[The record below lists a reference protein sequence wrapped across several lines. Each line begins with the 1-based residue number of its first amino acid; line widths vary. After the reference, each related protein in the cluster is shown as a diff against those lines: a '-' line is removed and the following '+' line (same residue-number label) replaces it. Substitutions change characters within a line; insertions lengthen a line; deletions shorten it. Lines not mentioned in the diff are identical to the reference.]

1 MRDINK
7 GNYLK
12 ELRLKNNLTQK
23 DLGDL
28 VHYSDKNIS
37 KWEQGKSF
45 PQDDKTLNDLAAA
58 LGVDRK
64 DLLCGG
70 KHSIFE
76 SKIFKFSILGIVIVT
91 IIVVAVALITKTR
104 VYLIKADNKDIYIEN
119 GNYIVNHDYVN
130 FSINY
135 IDTNNSNEIESIELY
150 KYVNNKPILLHRT
163 NSFPID
169 IYKRKSEKNSLA
181 DLARHTTVVKIK
193 YTNNSEMD
201 IKLEFKNIKSNYAN
215 EENKAVMSTNLYSEP
230 KSVEEYL
237 TQLGFTEDSNSYIKK
252 INDDATI
259 SYNIDSKYLKLE
271 SKTTSKIKRYKLF
284 LNFKEIF
291 LNEYSQNEEETSN
304 TKISRSNYK
313 PLNCEV
319 QKCNKEEDYIGYLVF
334 LSDKI
339 NSFQK
344 EIK

>member
-1 MRDINK
+1 M
-7 GNYLK
+7 
-12 ELRLKNNLTQK
+12 RLKNNLTQK

-76 SKIFKFSILGIVIVT
+76 SKIFKFGILGIVIVT

-119 GNYIVNHDYVN
+119 GNYIVSHDYVN

-150 KYVNNKPILLHRT
+150 KYVNNKPICFIELILFQLIFIKE
-163 NSFPID
+163 NQ
-169 IYKRKSEKNSLA
+169 KRIL
-181 DLARHTTVVKIK
+181 
-193 YTNNSEMD
+193 
-201 IKLEFKNIKSNYAN
+201 
-215 EENKAVMSTNLYSEP
+215 
-230 KSVEEYL
+230 
-237 TQLGFTEDSNSYIKK
+237 
-252 INDDATI
+252 
-259 SYNIDSKYLKLE
+259 
-271 SKTTSKIKRYKLF
+271 
-284 LNFKEIF
+284 
-291 LNEYSQNEEETSN
+291 
-304 TKISRSNYK
+304 
-313 PLNCEV
+313 
-319 QKCNKEEDYIGYLVF
+319 
-334 LSDKI
+334 
-339 NSFQK
+339 
-344 EIK
+344 

>member
-45 PQDDKTLNDLAAA
+45 PQDDKTLNDLATA

-76 SKIFKFSILGIVIVT
+76 SKIFKFGILGIVIVT

-119 GNYIVNHDYVN
+119 GDYIVNHDYVN

-135 IDTNNSNEIESIELY
+135 IDKNNSNEIESIELY

-201 IKLEFKNIKSNYAN
+201 IKLEFKNVKSEYDN

-230 KSVEEYL
+230 ESVEEYL

-252 INDDATI
+252 INDEISI
-259 SYNIDSKYLKLE
+259 SYKNSKFLKLDIDGKVA
-271 SKTTSKIKRYKLF
+271 SRTYKLF
-284 LNFKEIF
+284 IDVDNLVITKVDIDTWKTEDKTLNINDYMPIDCFTTKCTKEK
-291 LNEYSQNEEETSN
+291 EY
-304 TKISRSNYK
+304 
-313 PLNCEV
+313 V
-319 QKCNKEEDYIGYLVF
+319 GYLLF
-334 LSDKI
+334 LKDKI

-344 EIK
+344 KIK

>member
-7 GNYLK
+7 ENYLK

-201 IKLEFKNIKSNYAN
+201 IKLEFKNVKSEYDN

-230 KSVEEYL
+230 ESVEEYL

-252 INDDATI
+252 INDDISI
-259 SYNIDSKYLKLE
+259 SYNNSNLLKLDIETKNYKTTYKLYLEIDKMVFTKIDTRTWRIKDDNLVASKY
-271 SKTTSKIKRYKLF
+271 TVIDCYK
-284 LNFKEIF
+284 
-291 LNEYSQNEEETSN
+291 ST
-304 TKISRSNYK
+304 
-313 PLNCEV
+313 
-319 QKCNKEEDYIGYLVF
+319 CNKEKEYVGYLLF
-334 LSDKI
+334 LKDKI

>member
-193 YTNNSEMD
+193 YNNNSEMD
-201 IKLEFKNIKSNYAN
+201 IKLEFKNIKSDYAN
-215 EENKAVMSTNLYSEP
+215 EENKVVMSTNLYSEP
-230 KSVEEYL
+230 ESVEEYL
-237 TQLGFTEDSNSYIKK
+237 SQLGFTEDSNSYIKK
-252 INDDATI
+252 INDDVTI
-259 SYNIDSKYLKLE
+259 SFNNSNMLKLE
-271 SKTTSKIKRYKLF
+271 IRNINERIQYKLF
-284 LNFKEIF
+284 LDLDEM
-291 LNEYSQNEEETSN
+291 LVNEYSFDE
-304 TKISRSNYK
+304 
-313 PLNCEV
+313 
-319 QKCNKEEDYIGYLVF
+319 
-334 LSDKI
+334 
-339 NSFQK
+339 K
-344 EIK
+344 EIKTNRLNISNYISLDCSLKNAIKRKTILDTWFS

>member
-58 LGVDRK
+58 LEVDRK

-119 GNYIVNHDYVN
+119 NQTRIYIPKMAVDFLRIVLVFMIKNPIYLNVEEIDG
-130 FSINY
+130 Y
-135 IDTNNSNEIESIELY
+135 IDSLVS
-150 KYVNNKPILLHRT
+150 KP
-163 NSFPID
+163 
-169 IYKRKSEKNSLA
+169 
-181 DLARHTTVVKIK
+181 
-193 YTNNSEMD
+193 
-201 IKLEFKNIKSNYAN
+201 
-215 EENKAVMSTNLYSEP
+215 
-230 KSVEEYL
+230 
-237 TQLGFTEDSNSYIKK
+237 
-252 INDDATI
+252 
-259 SYNIDSKYLKLE
+259 
-271 SKTTSKIKRYKLF
+271 
-284 LNFKEIF
+284 
-291 LNEYSQNEEETSN
+291 
-304 TKISRSNYK
+304 
-313 PLNCEV
+313 
-319 QKCNKEEDYIGYLVF
+319 
-334 LSDKI
+334 
-339 NSFQK
+339 
-344 EIK
+344 

>member
-7 GNYLK
+7 GDYLK

-76 SKIFKFSILGIVIVT
+76 SKIFKFGILGIVIVT

-119 GNYIVNHDYVN
+119 GNYIVSHDYVN

-193 YTNNSEMD
+193 YNNNSEMD
-201 IKLEFKNIKSNYAN
+201 IKLEFKNVKSDYAN

-230 KSVEEYL
+230 ESVEEYL
-237 TQLGFTEDSNSYIKK
+237 TKLGFTEDSNSYIKK
-252 INDDATI
+252 INDEISI

-271 SKTTSKIKRYKLF
+271 IKSESIRKQYKILLNMNDIMGTEYNSDGEALNYYKIKESKYSPIDCSSRDCHKEKEYVGYLLF
-284 LNFKEIF
+284 LK
-291 LNEYSQNEEETSN
+291 
-304 TKISRSNYK
+304 
-313 PLNCEV
+313 
-319 QKCNKEEDYIGYLVF
+319 
-334 LSDKI
+334 DKI

>member
-7 GNYLK
+7 GDYLK

-58 LGVDRK
+58 LGVDKK
-64 DLLCGG
+64 DLICGG

-76 SKIFKFSILGIVIVT
+76 SKIFKFGILGIVIVT

-169 IYKRKSEKNSLA
+169 IYKRKSEKNSLD

-193 YTNNSEMD
+193 YNNNSETD
-201 IKLEFKNIKSNYAN
+201 IKLEFKNVKSDYAN

-230 KSVEEYL
+230 ESVEEYL
-237 TQLGFTEDSNSYIKK
+237 TQLGFTEDSNSYIKN
-252 INDDATI
+252 INDEISI

-271 SKTTSKIKRYKLF
+271 IKSESIRKQYKILLNINDIMGTEYNSDGEALNYYKIKESKYSPIDCYSRDCHKEKEYVGYLLF
-284 LNFKEIF
+284 LK
-291 LNEYSQNEEETSN
+291 
-304 TKISRSNYK
+304 
-313 PLNCEV
+313 
-319 QKCNKEEDYIGYLVF
+319 
-334 LSDKI
+334 DKI

>member
-7 GNYLK
+7 GDYLK

-76 SKIFKFSILGIVIVT
+76 SKTFKFGILGIVIVT

-119 GNYIVNHDYVN
+119 GNYIVSHDYVN

-169 IYKRKSEKNSLA
+169 IYKRKSEKNSLD

-193 YTNNSEMD
+193 YNNNSEMD
-201 IKLEFKNIKSNYAN
+201 IKLEFKNVKSDYAN

-230 KSVEEYL
+230 ESVEEYL
-237 TQLGFTEDSNSYIKK
+237 TKLGFTEDSNSYIKK
-252 INDDATI
+252 INDEISI

-271 SKTTSKIKRYKLF
+271 IKSESIRKQYKILLNMNDIMGTEYNSDGEALNYYKIKESKYSPIDCSSRDCHKEKEYVGYLLF
-284 LNFKEIF
+284 LK
-291 LNEYSQNEEETSN
+291 
-304 TKISRSNYK
+304 
-313 PLNCEV
+313 
-319 QKCNKEEDYIGYLVF
+319 
-334 LSDKI
+334 DKI

>member
-150 KYVNNKPILLHRT
+150 KYVNNKPVLLHRT

-230 KSVEEYL
+230 ESVEEYL
-237 TQLGFTEDSNSYIKK
+237 SQLGFTEDSNSYIKK
-252 INDDATI
+252 INDDVTI
-259 SYNIDSKYLKLE
+259 SFNNSNMLSLE
-271 SKTTSKIKRYKLF
+271 IVENKNRKQYRLF
-284 LNFKEIF
+284 LNLENIL
-291 LNEYSQNEEETSN
+291 LNEYSSNEGELNFDKISETEYEATDCYKTKCNNEEE
-304 TKISRSNYK
+304 
-313 PLNCEV
+313 
-319 QKCNKEEDYIGYLVF
+319 YIGYLIF
-334 LSDKI
+334 LKDKI

>member
-58 LGVDRK
+58 LGVDKK
-64 DLLCGG
+64 DLICGG

-76 SKIFKFSILGIVIVT
+76 SKIFKFGILGIVIVT

-201 IKLEFKNIKSNYAN
+201 IKLEFKNAKSDYAN
-215 EENKAVMSTNLYSEP
+215 EENKTVMSTNLYSEP
-230 KSVEEYL
+230 ESVEEYL

-252 INDDATI
+252 INDSTSI
-259 SYNIDSKYLKLE
+259 LYNVSTRYLKLE
-271 SKTTSKIKRYKLF
+271 ITTSIMKKEYKANVLTDYLLVKEFSLKNGDIMDSKINNEIYK
-284 LNFKEIF
+284 
-291 LNEYSQNEEETSN
+291 
-304 TKISRSNYK
+304 
-313 PLNCEV
+313 
-319 QKCNKEEDYIGYLVF
+319 QKDCFILKCSKEEDYIGYLLF
-334 LSDKI
+334 LKDKI

>member
-150 KYVNNKPILLHRT
+150 KYVNNKPVLLHRT

-252 INDDATI
+252 INDDVTI
-259 SYNIDSKYLKLE
+259 SFNNSNMLSLE
-271 SKTTSKIKRYKLF
+271 IVENKNRKQYRLF
-284 LNFKEIF
+284 LNLENIL
-291 LNEYSQNEEETSN
+291 LNEYSSNEGELNFDKISETEYEATDCYKTKCNNEEE
-304 TKISRSNYK
+304 
-313 PLNCEV
+313 
-319 QKCNKEEDYIGYLVF
+319 YIGYLIF
-334 LSDKI
+334 LKDKI

>member
-201 IKLEFKNIKSNYAN
+201 IKLEFKNIKSDYAN

-230 KSVEEYL
+230 ESVEEYL

-252 INDDATI
+252 INDFATI
-259 SYNIDSKYLKLE
+259 LYRFDSKYLKLE
-271 SKTTSKIKRYKLF
+271 VKSESIRKQYKILLNMNDIMVTEYNSDGEALNYYKIKESKYSSIDCSSRDCHKENEYVGYLLF
-284 LNFKEIF
+284 LK
-291 LNEYSQNEEETSN
+291 
-304 TKISRSNYK
+304 
-313 PLNCEV
+313 
-319 QKCNKEEDYIGYLVF
+319 
-334 LSDKI
+334 DKI

>member
-12 ELRLKNNLTQK
+12 ELSLKNNLTQK

-201 IKLEFKNIKSNYAN
+201 IKLEFKNAKSDYAN
-215 EENKAVMSTNLYSEP
+215 EENKTIMSTNLYSEP
-230 KSVEEYL
+230 ESVEEYL

-252 INDDATI
+252 INDDVTI
-259 SYNIDSKYLKLE
+259 SFNNSNMLSLE
-271 SKTTSKIKRYKLF
+271 IVENKNRKQYRLF
-284 LNFKEIF
+284 LNLENIL
-291 LNEYSQNEEETSN
+291 LNEYSSNEEELN
-304 TKISRSNYK
+304 FDKISETEYEATDCYK
-313 PLNCEV
+313 T
-319 QKCNKEEDYIGYLVF
+319 KCNNEEEYIGYLIF
-334 LSDKI
+334 LKDKI

>member
-7 GNYLK
+7 GDYLK

-76 SKIFKFSILGIVIVT
+76 SKIFKFGILGIVIVT

-119 GNYIVNHDYVN
+119 GNYIVSHDYVN

-135 IDTNNSNEIESIELY
+135 INTNNSNEIESIELY

-169 IYKRKSEKNSLA
+169 IYKRKSEKNSLV

-201 IKLEFKNIKSNYAN
+201 IKLEFKNIKSDYAN
-215 EENKAVMSTNLYSEP
+215 EENKTIMSTNLYSEP
-230 KSVEEYL
+230 ESVEEYL

-252 INDDATI
+252 INDDVTI
-259 SYNIDSKYLKLE
+259 SFNNSNMLSLE
-271 SKTTSKIKRYKLF
+271 IVENKNRKQYRLF
-284 LNFKEIF
+284 LNLENIL
-291 LNEYSQNEEETSN
+291 LNEYSSNEEELN
-304 TKISRSNYK
+304 FDKISETEYEATDCYK
-313 PLNCEV
+313 T
-319 QKCNKEEDYIGYLVF
+319 KCNNEEEYIGYLIF
-334 LSDKI
+334 LKDKI

>member
-7 GNYLK
+7 GDYLK

-76 SKIFKFSILGIVIVT
+76 SKIFKFGILGIVIVT

-193 YTNNSEMD
+193 YKNNSEMD
-201 IKLEFKNIKSNYAN
+201 IKLEFKNIKSEYDN

-230 KSVEEYL
+230 ESVEEYL
-237 TQLGFTEDSNSYIKK
+237 TQLGFELQFNNYVKNL
-252 INDDATI
+252 NDNVTI
-259 SYNIDSKYLKLE
+259 SYNNNQIFKLSYIKNKIKSIYIVASKTDNLNLYEYTLEEELINTKKLKLDSYE
-271 SKTTSKIKRYKLF
+271 RIDCY
-284 LNFKEIF
+284 N
-291 LNEYSQNEEETSN
+291 
-304 TKISRSNYK
+304 
-313 PLNCEV
+313 V
-319 QKCNKEEDYIGYLVF
+319 KCTKEEQYVGYLFF
-334 LSDKI
+334 LKDKI
-339 NSFQK
+339 DLIEK
-344 EIK
+344 ED

>member
-7 GNYLK
+7 GDYLK

-58 LGVDRK
+58 LGVDK
-64 DLLCGG
+64 KELICGG

-76 SKIFKFSILGIVIVT
+76 SKIFKFGILGIVIVT

-135 IDTNNSNEIESIELY
+135 IDTNNSNEIEEIELY

-193 YTNNSEMD
+193 YNNNSEMD

-230 KSVEEYL
+230 ESVEEYL

-259 SYNIDSKYLKLE
+259 SYNNSNMLKLE
-271 SKTTSKIKRYKLF
+271 IKDINERIQYKLF
-284 LNFKEIF
+284 LDLDEM
-291 LNEYSQNEEETSN
+291 LVNEYSFDEEEIKTN
-304 TKISRSNYK
+304 KLNISNYSS
-313 PLNCEV
+313 LDCSFN
-319 QKCNKEEDYIGYLVF
+319 KCNKKKDYIRYMVF
-334 LSDKI
+334 LKDKI

>member
-119 GNYIVNHDYVN
+119 GNYIVSHDYVN

-193 YTNNSEMD
+193 YKNNSEMD
-201 IKLEFKNIKSNYAN
+201 IKLEFKNIKSDYAN

-230 KSVEEYL
+230 ESVEEYL
-237 TQLGFTEDSNSYIKK
+237 SQLGFTEDSNSYIKK

-259 SYNIDSKYLKLE
+259 SYNNSNMLKLE
-271 SKTTSKIKRYKLF
+271 IKGEQTLTEYKLATYSTK
-284 LNFKEIF
+284 LILSKSN
-291 LNEYSQNEEETSN
+291 LSNEKNEKKKLDILKYEST
-304 TKISRSNYK
+304 
-313 PLNCEV
+313 NCSYI
-319 QKCNKEEDYIGYLVF
+319 KCTTENDYIGYLLF
-334 LSDKI
+334 LKDKI